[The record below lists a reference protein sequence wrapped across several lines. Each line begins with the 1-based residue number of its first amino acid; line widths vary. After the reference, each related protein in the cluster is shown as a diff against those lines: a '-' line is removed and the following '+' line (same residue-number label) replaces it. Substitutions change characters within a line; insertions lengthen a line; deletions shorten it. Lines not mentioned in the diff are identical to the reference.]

1 MIVVTTGTNEW
12 AFDRLVR
19 MAAGVAGDEELFMQ
33 YGSSTEPHG
42 AGTWV
47 DFLPFEELEARM
59 RAARVVISH
68 AGVGSVML
76 ARRCGHR
83 PIVLPRLGKL
93 GEAVD
98 DHQVELGRRLHA
110 AGLVTFVE
118 DEAEMAAAVLGDVAA
133 AEVLTVPPMAGADA
147 LVADLRA
154 RLGDLGVR
162 PVAAGRA

>member
-19 MAAGVAGDEELFMQ
+19 LAARVAGDEDLFMQ
-33 YGSSTEPHG
+33 FGSSTEPHG
-42 AGTWV
+42 HGTWV
-47 DFLPFEELEARM
+47 DFVSFEELEARM
-59 RAARVVISH
+59 REARVVITH

-83 PIVLPRLGKL
+83 PVVLPRLGKL
-93 GEAVD
+93 REAVD

-118 DEAEMAAAVLGDVAA
+118 DEAEMAAAVRGEVAPS
-133 AEVLTVPPMAGADA
+133 VSLMTPQLAGADA

-154 RLGDLGVR
+154 CLSDLGVR
-162 PVAAGRA
+162 RSVAA